1 MNDEVKR
8 GRGRPR
14 KEVSVTKTNVAKNIK
29 PKQDDTLLF
38 EINLKFLEAYG
49 FQLTEAQAK
58 AYLLQLVR
66 SIEV

>member
-1 MNDEVKR
+1 MEQEVKR

-14 KEVSVTKTNVAKNIK
+14 KDVPITKADVAKNIK
-29 PKQDDTLLF
+29 PKQDDALLF

-58 AYLLQLVR
+58 AFLLHVVR
-66 SIEV
+66 VISL